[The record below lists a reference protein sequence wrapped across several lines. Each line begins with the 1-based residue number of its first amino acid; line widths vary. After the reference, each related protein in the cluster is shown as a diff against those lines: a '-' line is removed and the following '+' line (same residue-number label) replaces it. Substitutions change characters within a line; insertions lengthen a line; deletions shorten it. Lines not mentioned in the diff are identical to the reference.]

1 MLSLVPPSQL
11 LINQS
16 VLHERCLFYAAGGTP
31 HSRDFAWQELVMKLP
46 AESTN
51 RTLHM
56 RRIFQITGWL
66 LASAITV
73 LSLVPPQYRPVTAAA
88 HNVEHLAIF
97 LSVGIAFGAGYPDRP
112 WAVAI
117 GLASFNGAIEIAQLW
132 VPGRHARL
140 IDFLVDITAACIGVG
155 LVRVLVW
162 RKGIGTCWE
171 LGGQRRNS
179 GPRSR
184 RTLN

>member
-1 MLSLVPPSQL
+1 
-11 LINQS
+11 
-16 VLHERCLFYAAGGTP
+16 
-31 HSRDFAWQELVMKLP
+31 
-46 AESTN
+46 
-51 RTLHM
+51 M
-56 RRIFQITGWL
+56 RRIFLISGWL

-117 GLASFNGAIEIAQLW
+117 GLASFSGAIEIAQLW

-162 RKGIGTCWE
+162 LKGIGTCWE